1 MSLRRGDPHRRRPVH
16 PGPIHGWPDAGYDA
30 ALQLLDRQI
39 VDVDGMAV
47 GKVDDVE
54 LVEDADGVL
63 VPTGLMVGMAALLPR
78 LGDHSGPR
86 LYRNWVRLAP
96 AHAERRRPGVIDM
109 GLVEDVTSEV
119 HLSVERD
126 GILHRR
132 LEVPEEHPVRR
143 TLGQLLSME
152 VDMSAAGTSRPGS
165 RRVLDV
171 RLRVAPGG
179 RGAQVAAL
187 IVGYGRPG
195 SWLGYER
202 SRERGP
208 RAVAAVV
215 RWWHRHSRLV
225 ALGPAVEL
233 DWPARRVRVGPD
245 ADVRRLDA

>member
-1 MSLRRGDPHRRRPVH
+1 MGLRRGDPHRRRPVH

-78 LGDHSGPR
+78 LGDHSGPW
-86 LYRNWVRLAP
+86 LYRHWVRLAP